1 MIFYSNS
8 TFYILILFLES
19 LSGNIAL
26 PGFFLFDG
34 ILRLKNT
41 TLLYISNFSYY
52 KFIDSKHR
60 NDN

>member
-8 TFYILILFLES
+8 TFYILILFLEY

-26 PGFFLFDG
+26 PGFFLFYG

-41 TLLYISNFSYY
+41 TLRYISNFSYY